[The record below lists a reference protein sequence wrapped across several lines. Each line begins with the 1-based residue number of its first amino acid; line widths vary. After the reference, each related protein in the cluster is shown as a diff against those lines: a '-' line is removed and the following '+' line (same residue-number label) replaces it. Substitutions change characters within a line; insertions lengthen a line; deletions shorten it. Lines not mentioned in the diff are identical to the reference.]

1 MVILNV
7 SDLNVYYG
15 GIHAIK
21 NISFNIKK
29 GEIVSLIGA
38 NGAGKTST
46 LHAISG
52 LVPIKAGE
60 ISLNGENI
68 TNIEAHKLIKKGM
81 AHVPEGRRIFTQLT
95 VVENLEMGAF
105 TRNDRDE
112 IKADMEKMFKLFPR
126 LAERKKQL
134 AGTMSGGE
142 QQMLA
147 MARALMSKPKL
158 LLLDEPSMGL
168 APLLVQ
174 EIFKIVERINKEEGV
189 TILLVEQ
196 NANMALSI
204 ADRGYVL
211 ETGKIILEGTGKEL
225 LTNPEI
231 KKAYLGG

>member
-1 MVILNV
+1 MNILNV
-7 SDLNVYYG
+7 NDLNVYYG

-21 NISFNIKK
+21 NISFQIKK

-52 LVPIKAGE
+52 LVPIKSGE
-60 ISLNGENI
+60 ISLNGENV
-68 TNIEAHKLIKKGM
+68 TNIDAYKLVSRGM
-81 AHVPEGRRIFTQLT
+81 AHVPEGRRIFTELT
-95 VVENLEMGAF
+95 VLENLEMGAF
-105 TRNDRDE
+105 TRNDTDQ
-112 IKADMEKMFKLFPR
+112 IKKDMEHMFSLFPR

-147 MARALMSKPKL
+147 MARALMSNPSL

-174 EIFKIVERINKEEGV
+174 EIFNIIVRINKEENV
-189 TILLVEQ
+189 TVLLVEQ